1 MGRDNMAVPPHPLAT
16 LQWVMG
22 GVVLAMAAGFYVL
35 DRMEP
40 PAHFVGPRF
49 FAILLAPLG
58 AGLVASGMALR
69 SRWPGWQLVQLAPW
83 VALALTLAW
92 FRSLR

>member
-1 MGRDNMAVPPHPLAT
+1 MRRDNIAVSPHPLAT

-22 GVVLAMAAGFYVL
+22 GVVLAMATGFYVI
-35 DRMEP
+35 DRT
-40 PAHFVGPRF
+40 AVATHFIGPRF
-49 FAILLAPLG
+49 FAILLGPIG

-69 SRWPGWQLVQLAPW
+69 SRWRGWQLLQLAPW
-83 VALALTLAW
+83 VAFVLTIVW